1 MHGRARTER
10 HEGAHLMM
18 SPESS
23 MAISPTYLF
32 STFSTTPWEARSSK
46 GCGDDS
52 AAGMTKVTAVPA
64 ERGQVS

>member
-1 MHGRARTER
+1 
-10 HEGAHLMM
+10 MM